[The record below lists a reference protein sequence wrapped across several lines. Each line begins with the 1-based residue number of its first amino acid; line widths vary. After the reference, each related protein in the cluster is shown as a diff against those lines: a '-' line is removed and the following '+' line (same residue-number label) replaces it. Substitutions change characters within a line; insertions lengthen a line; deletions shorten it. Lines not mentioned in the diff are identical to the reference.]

1 MVFLIESMVL
11 CVLFTAAVV
20 PPVIRN
26 PIGAVHDYPPAIAE
40 RAIELGLTTG
50 KHRRTSKGVV
60 IVKAMV
66 AIALACVLA
75 IVVRYIN
82 RAEGFLQGALI
93 SYGLWMVIN
102 WFDALVLD
110 CLWFCH
116 SKRVMIPGT
125 EDMKEYKDYLF
136 HIKAGCIG
144 SVIGIPVAILVGCIV
159 MFLA

>member
-1 MVFLIESMVL
+1 MVFLVESMVL
-11 CVLFTAAVV
+11 CVLFAAAVV

-26 PIGAVHDYPPAIAE
+26 PIGAIHDYPPAITE
-40 RAIELGLTTG
+40 KAIALGLTTE

-60 IVKAMV
+60 IVKAVV
-66 AIALACVLA
+66 ALILACILA
-75 IVVRYIN
+75 AVVRYIN
-82 RAEGFLQGALI
+82 RAEGFLQGAQI

-144 SVIGIPVAILVGCIV
+144 SVIGIPVAMLVGCIV
-159 MFLA
+159 MFLV